1 MFINY
6 LVISYRRKW
15 STQDFGK
22 MVKIGIIKMGNL
34 GMSQVITL
42 IQDEMAAREGITV
55 RVFGTGAK
63 MGLAEA
69 LDTENFKQWQAD
81 FVIIISPNATAPG
94 PTAVLEAWKNVPCI
108 VISDGPKKKEAR
120 DALEQQGFG
129 YIILPVDPLIGAKRE
144 FLDPVEMVVF
154 NADVM
159 KVLSICG
166 VVRLLQEELDK
177 ITAQLASKKSEKKL
191 ELPHIFAKP
200 EKCIQHAGFS
210 NPYAKAKAL
219 AALHIVEK
227 VAQVNYPVCFTL
239 KNLDQIC
246 LTAAAGHE
254 IMGAAAHLATQARE
268 IEKSNDTVFRQ
279 SHAKSG
285 ILLTKTKLYEK
296 PK

>member
-1 MFINY
+1 MI
-6 LVISYRRKW
+6 
-15 STQDFGK
+15 
-22 MVKIGIIKMGNL
+22 KIGIIKMGNL

-63 MGLAEA
+63 MGLTEA
-69 LDTENFKQWQAD
+69 MDTESFKQWNAD
-81 FVIIISPNATAPG
+81 FVIIISPNATSPG
-94 PTAVLEAWKNVPCI
+94 PAAVLESWKNVPCI

-120 DALEQQGFG
+120 DILEQQGFG

-177 ITAQLASKKSEKKL
+177 ITEQLSSEESEKEL

-227 VAQVNYPVCFTL
+227 VTQVNYPVCFTL
-239 KNLDQIC
+239 KDLDQIC
-246 LTAAAGHE
+246 LTASAGHE
-254 IMGAAAHLATQARE
+254 IMGAAAYLATQARE